1 VSRALTAANQAAKS
15 RVRMSSRIC
24 RKAGSGARHMVR
36 YVSRKG
42 SQIKTKGSAQLEM
55 PTVLKITIWR
65 QFWQHPANSE
75 CVAPPPARSFQI
87 SARTNTG
94 PADRRTTCKRKTRLF
109 APIATGRVGA
119 SSCARFGST
128 RRSKHRPP
136 VVAATA
142 LVVCPGRGPY
152 LSSRRGQRR
161 FGVHAGL
168 EGGMWP
174 VLSPGAAAGHSAG
187 SDSL

>member
-1 VSRALTAANQAAKS
+1 MEQVGSMEVGASKRRSRMPSKIS
-15 RVRMSSRIC
+15 RT
-24 RKAGSGARHMVR
+24 AGSGARHMVR

-94 PADRRTTCKRKTRLF
+94 PADRRTTCKRIVCPDCHGTSRRVVMRTVRQYAKIETPPPCGRCNG
-109 APIATGRVGA
+109 TGRVP
-119 SSCARFGST
+119 
-128 RRSKHRPP
+128 RPRP
-136 VVAATA
+136 VSI
-142 LVVCPGRGPY
+142 
-152 LSSRRGQRR
+152 LSSRTTQVRR
-161 FGVHAGL
+161 TRR
-168 EGGMWP
+168 P
-174 VLSPGAAAGHSAG
+174 
-187 SDSL
+187 